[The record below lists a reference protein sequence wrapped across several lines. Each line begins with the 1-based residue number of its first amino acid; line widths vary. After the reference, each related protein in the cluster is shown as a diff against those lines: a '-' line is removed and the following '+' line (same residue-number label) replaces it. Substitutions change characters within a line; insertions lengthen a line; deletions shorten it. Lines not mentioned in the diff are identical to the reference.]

1 MRIGQSSDIHPL
13 VEGRDL
19 VIGGVK
25 IEHSKGCAGH
35 SDGDALTHA
44 ICEAIIGA
52 LGLGDIGTHFPDT
65 DIRYKGI
72 RSILL
77 LEETYKIM
85 DESGYKINNVD
96 SLIMIERP
104 KMFSYKE
111 DMKKN
116 IAEAL
121 HCNIND
127 VNIKA
132 TRGEKLGFIGREE
145 GIMAQAVVLL
155 VEKNEA

>member
-96 SLIMIERP
+96 CLIMIERP

-111 DMKKN
+111 DMRKN